1 MSRLVW
7 LAAGV
12 GIGVVVARRL
22 EQSGPMSAVETVAEQ
37 ALRHLRRAVDALIA
51 DGRAE
56 MRTSEARLRAVL
68 AAPESTNAA
77 EAGPRNVAEG

>member
-22 EQSGPMSAVETVAEQ
+22 EQSGPMSA
-37 ALRHLRRAVDALIA
+37 
-51 DGRAE
+51 
-56 MRTSEARLRAVL
+56 RLKK
-68 AAPESTNAA
+68 
-77 EAGPRNVAEG
+77 